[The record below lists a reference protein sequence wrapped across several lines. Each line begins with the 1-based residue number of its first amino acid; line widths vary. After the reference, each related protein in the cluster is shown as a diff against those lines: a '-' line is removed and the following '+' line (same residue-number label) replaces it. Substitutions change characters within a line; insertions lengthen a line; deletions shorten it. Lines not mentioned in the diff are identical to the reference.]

1 MCEISIQEVV
11 TLVLPELW
19 INKAYPKTIF
29 VDVSGPSKRYSM
41 CKSEDLLSKLDSNGS
56 NNVFKR
62 NNLDQD
68 KNRPDSGISHA
79 RYVDVDQ
86 MSYAEFCAFCSKVY
100 IDNTN
105 GSKPVILGDEL
116 EDEISETLYQ

>member
-1 MCEISIQEVV
+1 M
-11 TLVLPELW
+11 
-19 INKAYPKTIF
+19 
-29 VDVSGPSKRYSM
+29 R
-41 CKSEDLLSKLDSNGS
+41 KSEDLLSKLDSNGS

-105 GSKPVILGDEL
+105 GSKPVGYTNSRINEKIICRKHRQVLR
-116 EDEISETLYQ
+116 